1 MALHLYFVRH
11 GETEWSL
18 TGRHTGRT
26 EIPLTD
32 VGEQEARKLGTRL
45 PKESFTRVL
54 SSPRLRARRTCEL
67 MGLAAVM
74 EIDPEL
80 AEWDYGDYEGM
91 RSVEIRKTR
100 PDWNLFR
107 DGCPG
112 GESPAAISGRA
123 DRFIARVRQTE
134 GAVAVFAHSHFG
146 RVLAAR
152 WIGADVTLAQFLVLA
167 TTSLS
172 LLEWNVAANS
182 GPAISLWNA
191 EAAHLG
197 DVLGPLGDTR
207 SMSDRA
213 LQRWENEGGEIR

>member
-134 GAVAVFAHSHFG
+134 GVVHKKPAMVAEPPAWLRS
-146 RVLAAR
+146 VLR
-152 WIGADVTLAQFLVLA
+152 ELCGQ
-167 TTSLS
+167 
-172 LLEWNVAANS
+172 NRNS
-182 GPAISLWNA
+182 GSPF
-191 EAAHLG
+191 
-197 DVLGPLGDTR
+197 R
-207 SMSDRA
+207 SADSRRGRHIGR
-213 LQRWENEGGEIR
+213 QSGEHMASG